1 MQKKV
6 DWIKAHVMD
15 ILIWGLIV
23 FFSLLYVSLIFNYNI
38 WTDEAF
44 TLTLV
49 QGNLKEIIE
58 GTANDVHPPLY
69 YFYSKLFYDIANGSL
84 WVQKLSTII
93 PQVGTYILIA
103 TLFRKKFGDKA
114 AFLSLLFFT
123 CIPCTMEFSVQVR
136 MYSIALF
143 FVTLCGLFA
152 YEAYIEDTR

>member
-1 MQKKV
+1 MQKKI

-69 YFYSKLFYDIANGSL
+69 
-84 WVQKLSTII
+84 
-93 PQVGTYILIA
+93 
-103 TLFRKKFGDKA
+103 
-114 AFLSLLFFT
+114 
-123 CIPCTMEFSVQVR
+123 
-136 MYSIALF
+136 
-143 FVTLCGLFA
+143 
-152 YEAYIEDTR
+152 